1 MEHGT
6 LTDNRSPP
14 VPLGLEQPG
23 AGQAHSRVRPIRVVL
38 VLAAVLTLLLLGRR
52 AAALIPEFAA
62 WVNGLG
68 AWGPVVFIAGYV
80 VATVAFVPGSLLT
93 LAAGAVFGIPK
104 GVALVFV
111 GASLGASAAFLVARY
126 VARGSVERKLAG
138 NAKFAA
144 IDRAIAGEGRKI
156 VTLLRLSP
164 VFPFNLLNYGLGLT
178 QVRFTDYLL
187 AMIGLLPGTILY
199 VYSGK
204 LVGDVAALAGGGAPP
219 KGWGYY
225 VVLSLGLLATIAVT
239 VVVTRAARRA
249 LNEVTDGGPR
259 SGANG

>member
-6 LTDNRSPP
+6 LTDNRSRPA
-14 VPLGLEQPG
+14 PLGLDRSG
-23 AGQAHSRVRPIRVVL
+23 AGPARPRLRPIRVVL
-38 VLAAVLTLLLLGRR
+38 ALAALLALVLAGRR
-52 AAALIPEFAA
+52 AAGLVPEFAA

-68 AWGPVVFIAGYV
+68 PWGPVVFIAGYV

-187 AMIGLLPGTILY
+187 AMIGLLPGTLLY

-219 KGWGYY
+219 KDWGYY
-225 VVLSLGLLATIAVT
+225 VVLSLGLLATVAVT

-259 SGANG
+259 SGASG